1 MKNFRIVE
9 LYISVYDDDDVI
21 ELKKKINYW
30 INVNVI
36 FYC

>member
-21 ELKKKINYW
+21 ELKKKLI
-30 INVNVI
+30 IE
-36 FYC
+36 

>member
-21 ELKKKINYW
+21 EYKKINYW

>member
-9 LYISVYDDDDVI
+9 LYISVYDGDDVI
-21 ELKKKINYW
+21 EYKKINYW